1 MDTKKVRLGSI
12 SILMSVILLCVTVLA
27 VLSLTSARADDVM
40 AQRFADQTSAY
51 YDLQNE
57 GQRYLAKA
65 DEEIKRSGFDGAI
78 SALSADGA
86 YLDLDGNI
94 VREIENETMKLT
106 IILSSGADGYKVE
119 VYRTGI
125 LWEEDL
131 TLDLLP

>member
-65 DEEIKRSGFDGAI
+65 DEEIKKSGFDGAI
-78 SALSADGA
+78 GALSADGA

-106 IILSSGADGYKVE
+106 IILSSGVDGYKVE